1 MEAARL
7 LKSVGLEEK
16 ASAYFAQLS
25 GGQQQTAISPF
36 PGHAP
41 TLMLFDEPTTWS
53 KHLSV
58 TACAVAA
65 ESESRPSLF
74 VPDRN
79 LAVARNVKNTLG
91 DIRAHP
97 CHYER
102 HG

>member
-25 GGQQQTAISPF
+25 GGQQQAAIAPF

-53 KHLSV
+53 KHL
-58 TACAVAA
+58 
-65 ESESRPSLF
+65 R
-74 VPDRN
+74 
-79 LAVARNVKNTLG
+79 
-91 DIRAHP
+91 
-97 CHYER
+97 
-102 HG
+102 